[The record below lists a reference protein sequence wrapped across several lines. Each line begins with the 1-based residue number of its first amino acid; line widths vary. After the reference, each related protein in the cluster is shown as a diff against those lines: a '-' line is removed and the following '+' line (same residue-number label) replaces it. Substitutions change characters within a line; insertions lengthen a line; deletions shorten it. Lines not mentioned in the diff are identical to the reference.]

1 MDTVTFLERLSEQIK
16 QDYSK
21 RMDNLVVVL
30 PNKRAKIFLLECL
43 KKHYT
48 DSVFAPEIISIEE
61 LIQDISGIRSIDSIE
76 LLFEF
81 YLVYADIEK
90 QQKEDFDH
98 FANWAK
104 TLLQDFNE
112 IDRYLLK
119 PSYVFSYLKNIEDIK
134 HWAVDLEKRTPLI
147 SKYLEFWDKMP
158 VYYQKLYNRLL
169 EKKIGYQGLIYREA
183 VRNADNYLKSNN
195 KQFYFAGFNALNA
208 AEEVIIEHILLEN
221 RGKVFWDLD
230 RTFLEDTSHDAGLFL
245 RRIKRNWKFYQNNPF
260 EWIVDEFSKSKNI
273 EVIQTPKSV
282 GQAKIAGQIVESL
295 IQKGTSLDK
304 VAVVLGEENLLL
316 PILHGLPKAVSSLN
330 ITMGYD
336 GSSNP
341 VQILLNKIFKM
352 HLGAMRR
359 SQKKDVM
366 YYKEILDVLS
376 NPILTLTLESE
387 QVVKII
393 NQRNLTFFNL
403 DRFQDWLKDENYPMR
418 ELVLESWSNKNSV
431 EILHNLL
438 EIVLL
443 IKKDLK
449 QEDDNQ
455 LLTKTFLYSAYQ
467 MLVRLISYCQKYPVV
482 NNAETLYSLFKQI
495 MELSEVSFEGE
506 PLQGLQIM
514 GVLESRVLDFETII
528 VTSVN
533 EGKFP
538 AGKSQN
544 SFIPNDVKREIG
556 LPTFK
561 EKDAIYSYHFYHL
574 LQRAKNIFL
583 LYNSQ
588 SDGMDAGEKSRFLTQ
603 LEVETM
609 PNHRV
614 QYLTYSADLPEKAY
628 QAMQVTKSVALQ
640 EELRQISMGKGF
652 SPSALS
658 NYLRNP
664 IEFYKQRVL
673 GIRALDEVEESIA
686 LNTLGTI
693 IHNALE
699 RLYTPY
705 KKSILNKDIIAL
717 LLKQANEVVQEEFEK
732 EYNSDK
738 DKMGMNL
745 LAFEVA
751 KRNVYHFLKQELR
764 ALEQGDE
771 IVLLELETKLSATI
785 LDSRLPYPVNIFGY
799 VDRIERR
806 NGVVRVIDYKTGKV
820 IANELKLKTWEGLT
834 KELKNDK
841 IIQLLCYG
849 LMYQDSLGQSDQA
862 IEAGIY
868 SFKNRKEGF
877 LFFGTIKDNNTDSL
891 IDQDTLVCFKQELVS
906 LLVEILNPSQ
916 DFIETIS

>member
-1 MDTVTFLERLSEQIK
+1 MKTVTFLERLSAQIK
-16 QDYSK
+16 QDYPLN
-21 RMDNLVVVL
+21 MDDLVVVL

-43 KKHYT
+43 KKHYSN
-48 DSVFAPEIISIEE
+48 SVFAPEIISIEE

-81 YLVYADIEK
+81 YLVYCEIET
-90 QQKEDFDH
+90 QQREDFDH

-112 IDRYLLK
+112 VDRYLLK

-134 HWAVDLEKRTPLI
+134 HWAVDLESRTPLI
-147 SKYLEFWDKMP
+147 TKYLEFWDRMP
-158 VYYQKLYNRLL
+158 IYYENLYKRLVD
-169 EKKIGYQGLIYREA
+169 KKIGYQGLIYREA
-183 VRNADNYLKSNN
+183 VANHDAYLKSNN

-208 AEEVIIEHILLEN
+208 AEEVIIQHVLLEK

-230 RTFLEDTSHDAGLFL
+230 LTFLNDTSHDAGLFL
-245 RRIKRNWKFYQNNPF
+245 RRIKKNWNYYKTNDF
-260 EWIVDEFSKSKNI
+260 EWIVDEFSKEKNI
-273 EVIQTPKSV
+273 QVIQTPKSV
-282 GQAKIAGQIVESL
+282 GQAKIAGQIVENL
-295 IQKGTSLDK
+295 LEKTTSLDK

-316 PILHGLPKAVSSLN
+316 PVLHGLPKSVSSLN
-330 ITMGYD
+330 ITMGYS
-336 GSSNP
+336 GNSNP
-341 VQILLNKIFKM
+341 VQILLHKIFKM

-359 SQKKDVM
+359 SDTQYVV

-376 NPILTLTLESE
+376 NPILTLSLQCEDI
-387 QVVKII
+387 VKQI
-393 NQRNLTFFNL
+393 NQKNLTFFTL
-403 DRFQDWLKDENYPMR
+403 DRFGDWLNQPNFEMR
-418 ELVLESWSNKNSV
+418 KLVFESWRNKTSV
-431 EILHNLL
+431 EILETLVK
-438 EIVLL
+438 IVLKIKENL
-443 IKKDLK
+443 IE
-449 QEDDNQ
+449 EDSNQ
-455 LLTKTFLYSAYQ
+455 MLTKTFLYSAYQ
-467 MLVRLISYCQKYPVV
+467 MLTRLVSYCQKYPVV
-482 NNAETLYSLFKQI
+482 HNIETLYSLYKQI
-495 MELSEVSFEGE
+495 MDLSEVSFEGE
-506 PLQGLQIM
+506 PLEGLQVM
-514 GVLESRVLDFETII
+514 GVLESRVLDFDTVI

-538 AGKSQN
+538 AGKTQN

-574 LQRAKNIFL
+574 LQRAKNIYL

-609 PNHRV
+609 ENHKV
-614 QYLTYSADLPEKAY
+614 EYLTYSADLPDKAY
-628 QAMQVTKSVALQ
+628 QAMDIPKSVLLQ
-640 EELRQISMGKGF
+640 EELRAIAQGKGF

-664 IEFYKQRVL
+664 MEFYFQRVL

-699 RLYTPY
+699 RLYLPY
-705 KKSILNKDIIAL
+705 KGSILNKEIIL
-717 LLKQANEVVQEEFEK
+717 KLKKQADLLVQEEFESV
-732 EYNSDK
+732 YNSDK

-751 KRNVYHFLKQELR
+751 KRNVYHFLNQELT
-764 ALEQGDE
+764 ALEKGDE
-771 IVLLELETKLSATI
+771 IVLLELETKLEYTI
-785 LDSRLPYPVNIFGY
+785 EDPRLPYSVNIFGY

-806 NGVVRVIDYKTGKV
+806 NGIVRVIDYKTGKV
-820 IANELKLKTWEGLT
+820 SGSDVRLRTWEGLT
-834 KELKNDK
+834 KDVKNDK

-849 LMYQDSLGQSDQA
+849 LMYQNKLTQADQA

-868 SFKNRKEGF
+868 SFKNRREGF
-877 LFFGTIKDNNTDSL
+877 LFFGIVQGKEVDQL
-891 IDQDTLVCFKQELVS
+891 IDQEKLNCFKDELIE
-906 LLVEILNPSQ
+906 LLLEIINPQQ
-916 DFIETIS
+916 DFIESA